1 MKKQLF
7 LSVVLLALSGNIF
20 ARMGGAGAGG
30 SGSSTPRRQQP
41 VPAPVPAPANR
52 GGGQPAPAPA
62 PGTAAAAAEGLT
74 PAQAISSAMKA
85 LNVTPAEVAAA
96 QPVQAAVNFIQ
107 G

>member
-41 VPAPVPAPANR
+41 VPAPVPAPA
-52 GGGQPAPAPA
+52 
-62 PGTAAAAAEGLT
+62 L
-74 PAQAISSAMKA
+74 S
-85 LNVTPAEVAAA
+85 
-96 QPVQAAVNFIQ
+96 
-107 G
+107 